1 MLSQESRVVNRD
13 TREDDW
19 APLAWWNEKCSRTAD
34 QPGNYL
40 LVAPLASMIYTIPT
54 SSASSKRSW
63 SIHDFIHTKRRN
75 RLDARRVEKL
85 VFVYCNAGNKDAK
98 DFYPNEDESE
108 SGDDD
113 DDEEEDAPMGIDDDS
128 EDASSESTDEFN
140 DSNHFLYDGS
150 EEQDFVF

>member
-1 MLSQESRVVNRD
+1 M
-13 TREDDW
+13 
-19 APLAWWNEKCSRTAD
+19 
-34 QPGNYL
+34 
-40 LVAPLASMIYTIPT
+40 
-54 SSASSKRSW
+54 RSW

-98 DFYPNEDESE
+98 DNIFYRNEDESE

-113 DDEEEDAPMGIDDDS
+113 DEEEDASMGIGDDS

-150 EEQDFVF
+150 EKQEFEF